1 MQSTVRIQY
10 VDALLGSDH
19 SKINNK
25 EDKRRERERER
36 EEKEKERERKRKKEK
51 ERERKR
57 NSNITTR
64 EYISANV
71 VFENT
76 AHRTHSPTHN
86 LIQASEVLE
95 VGRS

>member
-1 MQSTVRIQY
+1 MDLIIVKSITKKTR
-10 VDALLGSDH
+10 
-19 SKINNK
+19 
-25 EDKRRERERER
+25 EERERER